1 MRCTISYILMWNMN
15 KRGNEAN
22 SCTNYANGIMSASHP
37 PGGDAVI
44 NVTPEILSIR

>member
-1 MRCTISYILMWNMN
+1 MN
-15 KRGNEAN
+15 WRGNEAN

-44 NVTPEILSIR
+44 NVTPEILNIR

>member
-15 KRGNEAN
+15 KRWNEAN

-37 PGGDAVI
+37 PGDAVI
-44 NVTPEILSIR
+44 NVTPEILNIR